1 MALLAM
7 DDDGRKM
14 TEMESRQLL
23 RRESVGRASRG
34 SDARGQKEEEDRP
47 KKTAHQCEKIY
58 MAVQYNK

>member
-34 SDARGQKEEEDRP
+34 SDARRPERRRRQAKENGTPVRED
-47 KKTAHQCEKIY
+47 IY
-58 MAVQYNK
+58 GCTV